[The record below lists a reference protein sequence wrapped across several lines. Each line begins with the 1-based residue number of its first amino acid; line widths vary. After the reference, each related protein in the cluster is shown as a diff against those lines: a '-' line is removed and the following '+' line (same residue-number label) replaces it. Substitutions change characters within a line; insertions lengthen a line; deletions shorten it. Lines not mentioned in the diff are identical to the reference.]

1 MKLFTIAKETSECYG
16 HGDFGTEQRIC
27 KTGDYGSGDFPP
39 LFSNPEKRAALAK
52 QAEEDAKDFSLETTV
67 LETEKA
73 YFHVLGEK
81 SA

>member
-39 LFSNPEKRAALAK
+39 LFSNPEKAQEWIDK
-52 QAEEDAKDFSLETTV
+52 QKWSYGMVVVEMTFID
-67 LETEKA
+67 
-73 YFHVLGEK
+73 
-81 SA
+81 